1 MVRIR
6 NSQKRNVHLQFNI
19 ATVHKLQFVYC
30 ILCQIFCSFQSKF
43 SNFSKFSIPSSH
55 IPYYWIQNMYKY
67 NSNERRYSP
76 SNTWTLIFAGPVFDG
91 IHSYVPE
98 SAGLVFSINNELIV
112 ASDFSVLTRLNLPCI
127 AVTTDTSTSDTS
139 LFLCNDCGWCRASST
154 LDT

>member
-1 MVRIR
+1 MCIYNSILQLCTNCSLYIASYVKYFAHFNQ
-6 NSQKRNVHLQFNI
+6 NSQIFLNFPFL
-19 ATVHKLQFVYC
+19 LP
-30 ILCQIFCSFQSKF
+30 ILR
-43 SNFSKFSIPSSH
+43 
-55 IPYYWIQNMYKY
+55 YWIQNMYKY